1 MQDSGFRIQEPGGRK
16 VESGK
21 WKLENGNWLSIS
33 PVSIFHFQVSSSLN
47 PESRILNPAAGVAL
61 LAVMSAV
68 SVMLLV
74 ALAFSGSVQI
84 ETRAAIYR
92 KEATQAYALAVG
104 GVQAAILEIAYPP
117 AEDQKDKPRLWQ
129 KGQRLVRVP
138 YARGAAL
145 VQIVNETGKLD
156 LNVAKREQLAR
167 LFEARGME
175 TTAAAHLAA
184 AIDHWR
190 SPAGSGDEEFKA
202 LDDYYRDAGYRPA
215 HARFGSLEEVLRVRG
230 MSRDIF
236 YGTAE
241 FSREKGIHYK
251 YGVGQ
256 DLTIYSQ
263 SPLVNVNYA
272 SEEVLLSV
280 PGVTEDLAV
289 LIVQERSKKPF
300 TSLDDM
306 AQRRGI
312 SVPDEALP
320 FLNIGE
326 GKTYSIVS
334 VGAVNGSRV
343 RRTVKALVQVTP
355 QGTALHRIIAWYDDV
370 ERQDSGFGIQDS
382 GSRIPHGS
390 GGGN

>member
-1 MQDSGFRIQEPGGRK
+1 MQVSGFRIQEPGAKTQG
-16 VESGK
+16 S
-21 WKLENGNWLSIS
+21 LI
-33 PVSIFHFQVSSSLN
+33 SLN
-47 PESRILNPAAGVAL
+47 PESRIPNPSVRTGKRDAGVAL

-92 KEATQAYALAVG
+92 KEAAQAYALAVG

-117 AEDQKDKPRLWQ
+117 AEEQEDKPRLWN
-129 KGQRLVRVP
+129 KGQRLVQVP
-138 YARGAAL
+138 CAHGVAL
-145 VQIVNETGKLD
+145 VEIVNETGKLD
-156 LNVAKREQLAR
+156 LNVAERKQLGR

-175 TTAAAHLAA
+175 TAEAAHLAV

-190 SPAGSGDEEFKA
+190 SPPGSDDEEFKA

-215 HARFGSLEEVLRVRG
+215 HDRFASVEEVLRVRG

-241 FSREKGIHYK
+241 FSRKNGIQYQ

-256 DLTIYSQ
+256 DLTIYSR

-272 SEEVLLSV
+272 SEAVLLSV
-280 PGVTEDLAV
+280 PGVTEHLAEP
-289 LIVQERSKKPF
+289 LVQERSKKPF
-300 TSLDDM
+300 KSMDDVVKRLGVSL
-306 AQRRGI
+306 
-312 SVPDEALP
+312 PDEALP
-320 FLNIGE
+320 FLSIDE

-334 VGAVNGSRV
+334 LGEVNGSRV
-343 RRTVKALVQVTP
+343 RRAVKAVVQVAS
-355 QGTALHRIIAWYDDV
+355 QGAALHRILAWYDDV
-370 ERQDSGFGIQDS
+370 TE
-382 GSRIPHGS
+382 
-390 GGGN
+390 

>member
-1 MQDSGFRIQEPGGRK
+1 MET
-16 VESGK
+16 GK
-21 WKLENGNWLSIS
+21 WKMETGNWQSLW
-33 PVSIFHFQVSSSLN
+33 PVSIFHFRFSSFLF

-117 AEDQKDKPRLWQ
+117 AEDQKDKPRLWR

-138 YARGAAL
+138 YARGEAL
-145 VQIVNETGKLD
+145 VQIVSETGKLN

-167 LFEARGME
+167 LFGARGME

-215 HARFGSLEEVLRVRG
+215 HERFGSLEEVLRVRG

-241 FSREKGIHYK
+241 FSRKKRIQYN

-256 DLTIYSQ
+256 DLTVYSR
-263 SPLVNVNYA
+263 SPQVNVNYA
-272 SEEVLLSV
+272 SEAVLLSV
-280 PGVTEDLAV
+280 PGVTEELAGP
-289 LIVQERSKKPF
+289 IVQERSKKPF

-306 AQRRGI
+306 AQRLGI

-320 FLNIGE
+320 FLGTDDRE
-326 GKTYSIVS
+326 TYSIVS
-334 VGAVNGSRV
+334 VGALIGSRV
-343 RRTVKALVQVTP
+343 RRTIKAVVQVTA
-355 QGTALHRIIAWYDDV
+355 QGTARHRIIAWYDDV
-370 ERQDSGFGIQDS
+370 TE
-382 GSRIPHGS
+382 
-390 GGGN
+390 